1 MEKIEHPVQSLASLL
16 KSTLLAIVLAVVVL
30 FTAILPAEYGIDP
43 TGVGQWLGLT
53 SLSARPDDAKKSE
66 LACDSNASVKEHSV
80 SIVIPAYSG
89 LEYKFYLEKDKTLD
103 YAWQTEGGVLYFDF
117 HGEPKGD
124 KTGYFKSFQEDTADQ
139 QQGALITPFAG
150 SHGWYWKNETA
161 SPINLI
167 LKTKGDYQV
176 LGFR

>member
-66 LACDSNASVKEHSV
+66 LACDSNASVKEDSV
-80 SIVIPAYSG
+80 NIVIPAYSG
-89 LEYKFYLEKDKTLD
+89 LE
-103 YAWQTEGGVLYFDF
+103 
-117 HGEPKGD
+117 
-124 KTGYFKSFQEDTADQ
+124 
-139 QQGALITPFAG
+139 
-150 SHGWYWKNETA
+150 
-161 SPINLI
+161 
-167 LKTKGDYQV
+167 
-176 LGFR
+176 